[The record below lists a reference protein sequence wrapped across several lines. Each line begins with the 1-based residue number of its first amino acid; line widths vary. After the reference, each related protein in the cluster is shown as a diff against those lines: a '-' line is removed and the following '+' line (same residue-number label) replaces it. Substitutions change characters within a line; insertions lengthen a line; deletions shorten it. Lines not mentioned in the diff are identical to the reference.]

1 MACISWGQLV
11 AWKPQGRE
19 KKKVLEGKAEYA
31 VFPINLTELEGW
43 SNGARTIVSDS
54 EDGQASSESMCPP
67 LWLRFLSISVERVLS
82 TESLVYTEAF

>member
-31 VFPINLTELEGW
+31 VFPINLTELEG
-43 SNGARTIVSDS
+43 
-54 EDGQASSESMCPP
+54 
-67 LWLRFLSISVERVLS
+67 
-82 TESLVYTEAF
+82 